1 MLVGLGMDLTDIGRM
16 ERALQRHGTR
26 FATKILSPA
35 EQEACPD
42 LRPSFVAGRWAAK
55 EAAVKALGC
64 GFSLGIGPRHIEILP
79 TPAGKPELRFT
90 GPALERARQLGV
102 RYIHVSITHERTT
115 AAAVVVLEA

>member
-1 MLVGLGMDLTDIGRM
+1 MLVGLGMDLADIGRM
-16 ERALQRHGTR
+16 ERALQRHGAR
-26 FATKILSPA
+26 FANRILAPA
-35 EQEACPD
+35 EQEVCLE
-42 LRPSFVAGRWAAK
+42 LRPAFVAGRWAAK

-90 GPALERARQLGV
+90 GPALERARHLGV
-102 RYIHVSITHERTT
+102 RHIHVSITHERTT

>member
-1 MLVGLGMDLTDIGRM
+1 M
-16 ERALQRHGTR
+16 
-26 FATKILSPA
+26 
-35 EQEACPD
+35 
-42 LRPSFVAGRWAAK
+42 AGRWAAK

-90 GPALERARQLGV
+90 GPALERARHLGV
-102 RYIHVSITHERTT
+102 RHIHVSITHERTT

>member
-26 FATKILSPA
+26 FAARILSPA

-42 LRPSFVAGRWAAK
+42 LLPSFVAGRWAAK

-102 RYIHVSITHERTT
+102 RHIHVSITHERTT

>member
-1 MLVGLGMDLTDIGRM
+1 MGHVSQPGSW
-16 ERALQRHGTR
+16 H
-26 FATKILSPA
+26 
-35 EQEACPD
+35 
-42 LRPSFVAGRWAAK
+42 LRPAFVAGRWAAK

-79 TPAGKPELRFT
+79 TPTGKPELRFT

-102 RYIHVSITHERTT
+102 RHIHVSITHERTT

>member
-1 MLVGLGMDLTDIGRM
+1 MPCN
-16 ERALQRHGTR
+16 
-26 FATKILSPA
+26 ATAPVLPPGSSRLPSRRPA
-35 EQEACPD
+35 RSCV
-42 LRPSFVAGRWAAK
+42 LAGRWAAK

-79 TPAGKPELRFT
+79 TPTGKPELRFT

-102 RYIHVSITHERTT
+102 RHIHVSITHERTT